1 MKNPLTPAGIE
12 PATYRFVTQHT
23 LSCIPYFNS
32 RLQCSALCLC
42 YFMRTM
48 NYVGGVV
55 LCVSS
60 RQIGFSCYLRRKG
73 SVMVPFGKCALLWN
87 GKSKLKLLQLRQLL
101 QIILVGIFVCLFC
114 FVFLFFVFCFFF
126 LLVFGCWLYIFV
138 MFWAAFLAL
147 LEWRVFAY
155 IHVRRGPYTVAFVGV
170 LQPFLDALRLFSRE

>member
-126 LLVFGCWLYIFV
+126 CWFLVVDYIYLLCFGRLSLLCWSGGFLLIF
-138 MFWAAFLAL
+138 M
-147 LEWRVFAY
+147 
-155 IHVRRGPYTVAFVGV
+155 FVGV
-170 LQPFLDALRLFSRE
+170 RIR